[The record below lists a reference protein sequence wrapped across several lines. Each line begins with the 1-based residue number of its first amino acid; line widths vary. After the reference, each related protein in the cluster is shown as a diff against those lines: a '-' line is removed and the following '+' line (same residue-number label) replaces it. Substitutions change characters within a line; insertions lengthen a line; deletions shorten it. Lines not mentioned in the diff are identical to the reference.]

1 VKEST
6 VVTLG
11 RRSFLKALA
20 AGTVFSAV
28 KGPVATGKS
37 NITQRKNVS
46 MIHATDLYRPHMDP
60 DDHWDLACVFALC
73 YRGDVDLQGILI
85 DFPPNSRQD
94 INPDVAAVSQ
104 MNFITG
110 KRVPV
115 VVGSSIAMRTRD
127 DVQPSARPTDL
138 NGVRMV
144 LDILKNST
152 KPVVI
157 NTTGSCRDIAIA
169 ANKEPTLFSKKCA
182 GVYLNAGT
190 GSPKRDKA
198 TRLEYN
204 VTLDRSAYAAIFD
217 LPCPVYW
224 MPCFEEIEPQGERG
238 VMEYGTYYR
247 FRQDAILPHLSDKTQ
262 NFFAYM
268 LGRMV
273 DHNWLNYLTGDKDQ
287 ALLDEFGA
295 KDRNMWCTGG
305 FFHAAG
311 YTVTVD
317 GEIVPLEQ
325 AGNKAVFEFESIQVS
340 CTESGVTTWSYDSA
354 AKNRYIFH
362 IRDTKRYQSAMTKA
376 MKTLLMELP

>member
-1 VKEST
+1 MKEST
-6 VVTLG
+6 VFTLG

-20 AGTVFSAV
+20 AGTVISGAEI
-28 KGPVATGKS
+28 AAAIGKS
-37 NITQRKNVS
+37 GRPLKKNIA
-46 MIHATDLYRPHMDP
+46 MIHATDLCRPHMDP

-73 YRGDVDLQGILI
+73 HRGDVDLKAVLI
-85 DFPPNSRQD
+85 DFPPAGRHD
-94 INPDVAAVSQ
+94 LNPDVSAVSQ
-104 MNFITG
+104 MNLITG
-110 KRVPV
+110 KAVPV
-115 VVGSSIAMRTRD
+115 AIGSSVPMRTRN
-127 DVQPSARPTDL
+127 DVQPNATLTDH

-144 LDILKNST
+144 LDTLKNST

-169 ANKEPTLFSKKCA
+169 ANKEPTLFARNCA

-190 GSPKRDKA
+190 GSPNKDRA

-224 MPCFEEIEPQGERG
+224 MPCFEEIEPQSERHI
-238 VMEYGTYYR
+238 MEYGTYYR
-247 FRQDAILPHLSDKTQ
+247 FRQDAILPYLSDRTQ

-273 DHNWLNYLTGDKDQ
+273 DHNWLGYLTGAKDQ
-287 ALLDEFGA
+287 ALLDKFGA
-295 KDRNMWCTGG
+295 KCRNMWCTGG
-305 FFHAAG
+305 FLHAAG

-317 GEIVPLEQ
+317 GEIVPLDRADNE
-325 AGNKAVFEFESIQVS
+325 AVFEFESIQVS
-340 CTESGVTTWSYDSA
+340 CTENGVTTWSHDKA
-354 AKNRYIFH
+354 AKDRYIFH
-362 IRDTKRYQSAMTKA
+362 VSDTERYQSAMTNA